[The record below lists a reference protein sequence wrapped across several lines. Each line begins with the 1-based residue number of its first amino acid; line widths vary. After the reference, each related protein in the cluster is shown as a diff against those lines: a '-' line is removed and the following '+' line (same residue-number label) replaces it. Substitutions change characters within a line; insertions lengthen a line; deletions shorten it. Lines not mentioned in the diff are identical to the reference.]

1 MTELPNGQK
10 IVKSA
15 GASRRRVLS
24 SARTML
30 LKSMTKEEYA
40 ADLKLSRRT
49 IERLLDD
56 AVEVGFKRVVKPD
69 GKIVLSLG
77 KRGRR

>member
-1 MTELPNGQK
+1 
-10 IVKSA
+10 
-15 GASRRRVLS
+15 
-24 SARTML
+24 ML

-40 ADLKLSRRT
+40 VDLKLSRRT